1 MAGPKGLPWSN
12 RRMMNLRKLAVAF
25 WTLAAA
31 HSLHA
36 QEPPAAAGYIRAG
49 DMIRLSIWREPDMS
63 GEFLVNEE
71 GMVVFPRLG
80 VVSVLGETP
89 ETLKAKLLEGYLR
102 FLRNPSIEIVILR
115 RVRIMGS
122 VHRPGLYTVDPTISI
137 ADALAMAGGAT
148 PQGNQKE
155 ITILRE
161 GGELRTVV
169 TGNTIIAESPIQS
182 GDVIFVPERSWI
194 ARNPGVVAAIV
205 GGGISLLIALFIR

>member
-1 MAGPKGLPWSN
+1 M
-12 RRMMNLRKLAVAF
+12 RNLRTFAVAV
-25 WTLAAA
+25 WVLAAA
-31 HSLHA
+31 QSLHA
-36 QEPPAAAGYIRAG
+36 QDSPALAGYIRAG
-49 DMIRLSIWREPDMS
+49 DVIRLSIWREPDMS

-71 GMVVFPRLG
+71 GVVVFPRLG
-80 VVSVLGETP
+80 EMNVLGETP

-102 FLRNPSIEIVILR
+102 FLRNPSIEIVVLR

-161 GGELRTVV
+161 GEELRTVV
-169 TGNTIIAESPIQS
+169 TGNTIIAESPIRS
-182 GDVIFVPERSWI
+182 GDVIFVPERGWI
-194 ARNPGVVAAIV
+194 ARNPGVVAALI
-205 GGGISLLIALFIR
+205 GGSISLIIALFVR